1 MTLAGNSSQLQP
13 LQFIPEY
20 NSNQSQV
27 PNYLPPPNFNKV
39 GVRPTE
45 FAQSN
50 QPVQFVKRVE
60 NEKAV
65 ARPSSSR
72 VREVKG

>member
-27 PNYLPPPNFNKV
+27 PKYPPPPNFNKV
-39 GVRPTE
+39 GVRPIE
-45 FAQSN
+45 LAQSN

-60 NEKAV
+60 NEKAM
-65 ARPSSSR
+65 ARPASSR
-72 VREVKG
+72 VQEEKG